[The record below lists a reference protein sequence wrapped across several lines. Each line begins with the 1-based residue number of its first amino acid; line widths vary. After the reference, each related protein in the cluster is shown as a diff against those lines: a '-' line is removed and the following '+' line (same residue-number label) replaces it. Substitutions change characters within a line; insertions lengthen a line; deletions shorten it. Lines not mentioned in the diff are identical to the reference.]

1 MDINTVLGTATE
13 VATEP
18 KASTEAASENP
29 KVEEKVEVEAPAKVE
44 EDISKKPDSELTPEQ
59 LAKREKN
66 RQSHLNSKL
75 AEMRRAKRELEAQ
88 VAQLRQQPKPQEQV
102 NNGRPRIEDFADKT
116 WEEYNEA
123 LTDWKL
129 EQKFSATNKQS
140 EETQKS
146 QQINQAKAQRVYEV
160 AQAEAEFAK
169 SNPEYAE
176 LVNENA
182 AFFSGITPEIAE
194 GLAEADNPTVAIY
207 ALMKEGGLDNLFDL
221 TPTKLAAELAKA
233 EIRGETYLKQVKPTT
248 NAPAPITAARGN
260 AVGKSL
266 DKLDGAALLKSIRQ
280 N

>member
-1 MDINTVLGTATE
+1 MNIDTVLGTATPE
-13 VATEP
+13 VAESQ
-18 KASTEAASENP
+18 KASTEAVSETP
-29 KVEEKVEVEAPAKVE
+29 EVENKSEVETPAKVE
-44 EDISKKPDSELTPEQ
+44 EDISKKLDSELTPEQ

-75 AEMRRAKRELEAQ
+75 AEMRRANRELQAKLSQ
-88 VAQLRQQPKPQEQV
+88 TQQPKVSEQV
-102 NNGRPRIEDFADKT
+102 DNGKPRIEDFADKT

-129 EQKFSATNKQS
+129 DQKFSATNKQT

-169 SNPEYAE
+169 SNPEYAQ

-182 AFFSGITPEIAE
+182 AFFSGLTPELAD
-194 GLAEADNPTVAIY
+194 GLAEAENPTVAIY

-233 EIRGETYLKQVKPTT
+233 EIRGESYLKQAKPTT
-248 NAPAPITAARGN
+248 NAPAPISAARGN

-266 DKLDGAALLKSIRQ
+266 EKLDGASLLKSIRQ
-280 N
+280 S